1 MLFDYISLA
10 GGLVVLIIAGD
21 VLVRGSVGIAQRL
34 GIPNLVIGLTIVAF
48 GTSAPELVI
57 SLKAALE
64 DAGGIA
70 IGNVVGSNIANVLLV
85 LGLPALIAATPCGE
99 AGATRNALFMVAVT
113 VVFIGICFF
122 TPIGLMDGVALLC
135 LLAMFLAASTITAQR
150 HRKAQK
156 KIAAASA
163 GAAVADT
170 GVDADLGAEDAL
182 DDVEDVPDSVW
193 IALVYI
199 VLGLVGL
206 PLGAHFTITGATDIA
221 MHWGVSEAVIGLT
234 VIALGTSL
242 PELATTVMA
251 AIRQHGAVAIGNVI
265 GSNIFNLLA
274 IIGITAV
281 VVPIDVPPEVLKL
294 DVWVMLACAVL
305 LAFLAAYRICLN
317 KISGLAM
324 TAAYAFYITT
334 VYMLGNV
341 S

>member
-57 SLKAALE
+57 SLKAALNGS
-64 DAGGIA
+64 GGIA
-70 IGNVVGSNIANVLLV
+70 IGNVIGSNIANVLLV

-99 AGATRNALFMVAVT
+99 AGATRNAFFMVAVT
-113 VVFIGICFF
+113 LVFVGLCYL
-122 TPIGLMDGVALLC
+122 PQIGLWAGVVLLT
-135 LLAMFLAASTITAQR
+135 LLGGFLAASTIAAQR
-150 HRKAQK
+150 HRKQMKTIEAN
-156 KIAAASA
+156 AA
-163 GAAVADT
+163 GAAVAD
-170 GVDADLGAEDAL
+170 GALEDDDAL
-182 DDVEDVPDSVW
+182 EDVEDVPDSVW
-193 IALVYI
+193 IAVVYVI
-199 VLGLVGL
+199 MGLAGL
-206 PLGAHFTITGATDIA
+206 PLGAHFTINGASSIA
-221 MHWGVSEAVIGLT
+221 SAWGVSEAVIGLT

-281 VVPIDVPPEVLKL
+281 VVPIDVPPEVLSL
-294 DVWVMLACAVL
+294 DIWVMLACALLLTVL
-305 LAFLAAYRICLN
+305 AGFRVCLN
-317 KISGLAM
+317 KITGLTM
-324 TAAYAFYITT
+324 TAAYVLYIAT
-334 VYMLGNV
+334 VYLLGQSV
-341 S
+341 

>member
-57 SLKAALE
+57 SLKAAME
-64 DAGGIA
+64 GAGGIA

-85 LGLPALIAATPCGE
+85 LGMPALIAATPCGE
-99 AGATRNALFMVAVT
+99 TGATRNALFMVAVT
-113 VVFIGICFF
+113 IVFMALCFF
-122 TPIGLMDGVALLC
+122 TPIGLTAGVILLALLGV
-135 LLAMFLAASTITAQR
+135 FLAASTMMAQK
-150 HRKAQK
+150 HRKEQK
-156 KIAAASA
+156 AIAAASA
-163 GAAVADT
+163 GAAASEIEV
-170 GVDADLGAEDAL
+170 EDDDGL

-193 IALVYI
+193 IALAYI

-206 PLGAHFTITGATDIA
+206 PLGAHFTISGATSIA
-221 MHWGVSEAVIGLT
+221 TSWGVSEAVIGLT

-265 GSNIFNLLA
+265 GSNVFNLLA

-281 VVPIDVPPEVLKL
+281 IVPIDVPQEVLKL
-294 DVWVMLACAVL
+294 DIWVMLACAIL
-305 LAFLAAYRICLN
+305 LTILAGMRICLGRV
-317 KISGLAM
+317 SGAVM
-324 TAAYAFYITT
+324 TTAYCVYIAT
-334 VYMLGNV
+334 VYVLGHT

>member
-85 LGLPALIAATPCGE
+85 LGMPALIAATPCGE
-99 AGATRNALFMVAVT
+99 AGATRNAVFMVAVT
-113 VVFIGICFF
+113 MVFIGLCFF
-122 TPIGLMDGVALLC
+122 TPIGLTAGLVLLF
-135 LLAMFLAASTITAQR
+135 LLGLFLAASTMTAR
-150 HRKAQK
+150 KHRKEQK

-163 GAAVADT
+163 GAAVADAE
-170 GVDADLGAEDAL
+170 VDLAEEDAL

-294 DVWVMLACAVL
+294 DVWVMLACAIL
-305 LAFLAAYRICLN
+305 LAILAGCRICLS

-324 TAAYAFYITT
+324 TAAYCLYIVT
-334 VYMLGNV
+334 VYMLGHV

>member
-64 DAGGIA
+64 GAGGIA
-70 IGNVVGSNIANVLLV
+70 IGNVVGSNIANVLIV
-85 LGLPALIAATPCGE
+85 LGMPALIAATPCGE
-99 AGATRNALFMVAVT
+99 DGATRNAFFMVFVT
-113 VVFIGICFF
+113 LVFIGLCFF
-122 TPIGLMDGVALLC
+122 TPIGLLAGVVLL
-135 LLAMFLAASTITAQR
+135 LLLGVFLADSTLMARR
-150 HRKAQK
+150 HRKEQK
-156 KIAAASA
+156 AIAAAAA
-163 GAAVADT
+163 GAAVADVT
-170 GVDADLGAEDAL
+170 LDEEDGL
-182 DDVEDVPDSVW
+182 DEVEDVPDSPW
-193 IALVYI
+193 IALIYI

-206 PLGAHFTITGATDIA
+206 PLGAHFTISGATSIA
-221 MHWGVSEAVIGLT
+221 SAWGVSEAVIGLT

-281 VVPIDVPPEVLKL
+281 IVPIDVPPEVLKL
-294 DVWVMLACAVL
+294 DIWVMLACAVL
-305 LAFLAAYRICLN
+305 LTGLAGLRICLGR
-317 KISGLAM
+317 ISGFVM
-324 TAAYAFYITT
+324 CAAYGIYITT
-334 VYMLGNV
+334 VYMLGHV

>member
-57 SLKAALE
+57 SLKAAME

-85 LGLPALIAATPCGE
+85 LGMPALIAATPCGE
-99 AGATRNALFMVAVT
+99 DGATRNAMFMVAVT
-113 VVFIGICFF
+113 VVFIGLCFF
-122 TPIGLMDGVALLC
+122 TPIGLLAGIVLLV
-135 LLAMFLAASTITAQR
+135 LLAIFLTASTITARR
-150 HRKAQK
+150 HRMKQK
-156 KIAAASA
+156 TISAASA
-163 GAAVADT
+163 GAAVAD
-170 GVDADLGAEDAL
+170 AEIDDDDTL

-221 MHWGVSEAVIGLT
+221 SHWGVSEAVIGLT

-281 VVPIDVPPEVLKL
+281 VVPIDVPAEVLKL

-305 LAFLAAYRICLN
+305 LAVLAAFRICLG

-324 TAAYAFYITT
+324 TAAYGLYITT
-334 VYMLGNV
+334 VYMLGHA

>member
-64 DAGGIA
+64 GAGGIA
-70 IGNVVGSNIANVLLV
+70 IGNVVGSNIANVLIV
-85 LGLPALIAATPCGE
+85 LGMPALIAATPCGE
-99 AGATRNALFMVAVT
+99 DGATRNAYFMVAVT
-113 VVFIGICFF
+113 VVFMGLCYFMQIG
-122 TPIGLMDGVALLC
+122 TLSGVVLL
-135 LLAMFLAASTITAQR
+135 LLLGVFLADSTLMARR
-150 HRKAQK
+150 HRKEQK
-156 KIAAASA
+156 AIAAAAA
-163 GAAVADT
+163 GAAVAD
-170 GVDADLGAEDAL
+170 VSLDQEDGL
-182 DDVEDVPDSVW
+182 DEVEDVPDSPW
-193 IALVYI
+193 IAVIYI

-206 PLGAHFTITGATDIA
+206 PLGAHFTISGATSIA
-221 MHWGVSEAVIGLT
+221 TSWGVSEAVIGLT

-281 VVPIDVPPEVLKL
+281 VVPIDVPPEVLKF
-294 DVWVMLACAVL
+294 DIWVMLACAVL
-305 LAFLAAYRICLN
+305 LTGLAGLRICLGR
-317 KISGLAM
+317 ISGLAM
-324 TAAYAFYITT
+324 CAAYAVYITT
-334 VYMLGNV
+334 VYMLGHV

>member
-21 VLVRGSVGIAQRL
+21 VLVRGSVGVAQRA

-48 GTSAPELVI
+48 GTSAPELII
-57 SLKAALE
+57 SLKAALKGS
-64 DAGGIA
+64 GGIA

-99 AGATRNALFMVAVT
+99 AGATRNAVFMVAVT
-113 VVFIGICFF
+113 LVFIALCFF
-122 TPIGLMDGVALLC
+122 SPIGLTAGIILLILLGV
-135 LLAMFLAASTITAQR
+135 FLGASTITARR
-150 HRKAQK
+150 HRKEQK
-156 KIAAASA
+156 SIAAAAA
-163 GAAVADT
+163 GAAVADVT
-170 GVDADLGAEDAL
+170 EDGDDDAL
-182 DDVEDVPDSVW
+182 DDVDDIPDSMW
-193 IALVYI
+193 IALIYI
-199 VLGLVGL
+199 LLGLVGL
-206 PLGAHFTITGATDIA
+206 PLGAHFTITGATTIA
-221 MHWGVSEAVIGLT
+221 ASWGVSEAVIGLT

-294 DVWVMLACAVL
+294 DIWVMLACAIL
-305 LAFLAAYRICLN
+305 LMVLAACRICLG
-317 KISGLAM
+317 KISGLVM
-324 TAAYAFYITT
+324 TGAYALYIAS
-334 VYMLGNV
+334 VYMLGFAG
-341 S
+341 

>member
-64 DAGGIA
+64 GAGGIA

-85 LGLPALIAATPCGE
+85 LGMPALIAATPCGE
-99 AGATRNALFMVAVT
+99 TGATRNALFMVAVT
-113 VVFIGICFF
+113 IVFMALCFF
-122 TPIGLMDGVALLC
+122 TPIGLTAGLILLALLGV
-135 LLAMFLAASTITAQR
+135 FLAASTMMAQK
-150 HRKAQK
+150 HRKEQK
-156 KIAAASA
+156 AIAAASA
-163 GAAVADT
+163 GAAAADIPM
-170 GVDADLGAEDAL
+170 EDDDGL
-182 DDVEDVPDSVW
+182 DEVEDVPDSVW
-193 IALVYI
+193 IALAYI
-199 VLGLVGL
+199 LLGLVGL
-206 PLGAHFTITGATDIA
+206 PLGAHFTISGATSIA
-221 MHWGVSEAVIGLT
+221 TSWGVSEAVIGLT

-265 GSNIFNLLA
+265 GSNVFNLLA

-281 VVPIDVPPEVLKL
+281 IVPIDVPQEVLKL
-294 DVWVMLACAVL
+294 DIWVMLACAIL
-305 LAFLAAYRICLN
+305 LTILAGMRICLGR
-317 KISGLAM
+317 ISGAVM
-324 TAAYAFYITT
+324 TAAYCAYIAT
-334 VYMLGNV
+334 VYVLGHT

>member
-85 LGLPALIAATPCGE
+85 LGMPALIAATPCGE
-99 AGATRNALFMVAVT
+99 DGATRNAIFMVAVT
-113 VVFIGICFF
+113 VVFIGLCFF
-122 TPIGLMDGVALLC
+122 TPIGLPAGIVLLV
-135 LLAMFLAASTITAQR
+135 LLAMFLTASTITARR
-150 HRKAQK
+150 HRKEQRS
-156 KIAAASA
+156 ISAASA
-163 GAAVADT
+163 GAAVAD
-170 GVDADLGAEDAL
+170 AEIEQDDTL

-221 MHWGVSEAVIGLT
+221 SHWGVSEAVIGLT

-305 LAFLAAYRICLN
+305 LAVLSGFRICLG

-324 TAAYAFYITT
+324 TAAYCLYITT
-334 VYMLGNV
+334 VYMLGHVN
-341 S
+341 

>member
-57 SLKAALE
+57 SLKAAME

-85 LGLPALIAATPCGE
+85 LGMPALIAATPCGE
-99 AGATRNALFMVAVT
+99 DGATRNAMFMVAVT
-113 VVFIGICFF
+113 VVFIGLCFF
-122 TPIGLMDGVALLC
+122 TPIGFLAGIVLLV
-135 LLAMFLAASTITAQR
+135 LLAIFLTASTITARR
-150 HRKAQK
+150 HRKKQK
-156 KIAAASA
+156 TISAASA
-163 GAAVADT
+163 GAAVAEAEIHDDDT
-170 GVDADLGAEDAL
+170 L

-221 MHWGVSEAVIGLT
+221 SHWGVSEAVIGLT

-281 VVPIDVPPEVLKL
+281 VVPIDVPAEVLKL

-305 LAFLAAYRICLN
+305 LAVLAAFRICLG

-324 TAAYAFYITT
+324 TAAYGLYITT
-334 VYMLGNV
+334 VYMLGHA

>member
-21 VLVRGSVGIAQRL
+21 VLVRGSVGVAQRL
-34 GIPNLVIGLTIVAF
+34 GIPNLIIGLTIVAF
-48 GTSAPELVI
+48 GTSAPELII
-57 SLKAALE
+57 SLKAALKGS
-64 DAGGIA
+64 GGIA

-99 AGATRNALFMVAVT
+99 SGATRNAVFMVGVT
-113 VVFIGICFF
+113 LVFIALCFF
-122 TPIGLMDGVALLC
+122 SPIGLVAGVILLL
-135 LLAMFLAASTITAQR
+135 LLAVFLTASTMTARR
-150 HRKAQK
+150 HRKEQK
-156 KIAAASA
+156 SIAAAAAA
-163 GAAVADT
+163 GAAVADISE
-170 GVDADLGAEDAL
+170 DDEDDAL
-182 DDVEDVPDSVW
+182 EDVDDIPDSIW
-193 IALVYI
+193 IALIYI
-199 VLGLVGL
+199 LLGLVGL
-206 PLGAHFTITGATDIA
+206 PLGAHFTITGATTIA
-221 MHWGVSEAVIGLT
+221 TAWGVSEAVIGLT

-281 VVPIDVPPEVLKL
+281 IVPIDVPAEVLKL

-305 LAFLAAYRICLN
+305 LTVLAAYRICLG
-317 KISGLAM
+317 KISGLVM
-324 TAAYAFYITT
+324 TTAYALYIAS
-334 VYMLGNV
+334 VYMIGLA

>member
-64 DAGGIA
+64 QSGGIA

-99 AGATRNALFMVAVT
+99 SGATRNAVFMVAVT
-113 VVFIGICFF
+113 IVFIGFCYL
-122 TPIGLMDGVALLC
+122 TPIGLWQGLVLLALLGT
-135 LLAMFLAASTITAQR
+135 FLAASTITAR
-150 HRKAQK
+150 KHRKEMKA
-156 KIAAASA
+156 IAA
-163 GAAVADT
+163 GAAAAAPTVCE
-170 GVDADLGAEDAL
+170 AEEI
-182 DDVEDVPDSVW
+182 DDVDDVPESLWTAAAYV
-193 IALVYI
+193 
-199 VLGLVGL
+199 VLGLIGL
-206 PLGAHFTITGATDIA
+206 PLGAHFTISGATSIA
-221 MHWGVSEAVIGLT
+221 MAWGVSEAVIGLT

-281 VVPIDVPPEVLKL
+281 VVPIDVPAEVLKL
-294 DVWVMLACAVL
+294 DVWVMLACAIL
-305 LAFLAAYRICLN
+305 LTFLAGYRVCLG
-317 KISGLAM
+317 KIAGLVM
-324 TAAYAFYITT
+324 CAAYVLYIGT
-334 VYMLGNV
+334 VYVVGHV

>member
-85 LGLPALIAATPCGE
+85 LGMPALIAATPCGE
-99 AGATRNALFMVAVT
+99 DGATRNAMFMVAVT
-113 VVFIGICFF
+113 VVFIGLCFF
-122 TPIGLMDGVALLC
+122 TPIGLLAGIVLLA
-135 LLAMFLAASTITAQR
+135 LLAMFLTASTITARR
-150 HRKAQK
+150 HRKEQRS
-156 KIAAASA
+156 ISAASA
-163 GAAVADT
+163 GAAVADGELHDDDT
-170 GVDADLGAEDAL
+170 L

-221 MHWGVSEAVIGLT
+221 SHWGVSEAVIGLT

-305 LAFLAAYRICLN
+305 LAVLSAFRICLG

-324 TAAYAFYITT
+324 TAAYGLYITS
-334 VYMLGNV
+334 VYMLGHV

>member
-64 DAGGIA
+64 GAGGIA
-70 IGNVVGSNIANVLLV
+70 IGNVVGSNIANVLMV
-85 LGLPALIAATPCGE
+85 LGMPALIAATPCGE
-99 AGATRNALFMVAVT
+99 DGATRNAFFMVAVT
-113 VVFIGICFF
+113 LVFMGLCFF
-122 TPIGLMDGVALLC
+122 TPIGLLAGVVLL
-135 LLAMFLAASTITAQR
+135 LLLGVFLADSTLMARR
-150 HRKAQK
+150 HRKEQK
-156 KIAAASA
+156 AIAAAAA
-163 GAAVADT
+163 GAAVADVT
-170 GVDADLGAEDAL
+170 LDEEDGL
-182 DDVEDVPDSVW
+182 DEVEDVPDSPW
-193 IALVYI
+193 IALIYI

-206 PLGAHFTITGATDIA
+206 PLGAHFTISGATSIA
-221 MHWGVSEAVIGLT
+221 SAWGVSEAVIGLT

-281 VVPIDVPPEVLKL
+281 IVPIDVPQEVLKL
-294 DVWVMLACAVL
+294 DIWVMLACAIL
-305 LAFLAAYRICLN
+305 LTALAGLRICLGR
-317 KISGLAM
+317 ISGFAM
-324 TAAYAFYITT
+324 CAAYGLYITT
-334 VYMLGNV
+334 VYMLGHV

>member
-57 SLKAALE
+57 SLKAAME

-85 LGLPALIAATPCGE
+85 LGMPALIAATPCGE
-99 AGATRNALFMVAVT
+99 DGATRNAMFMVAVT
-113 VVFIGICFF
+113 IVFIGLCFF
-122 TPIGLMDGVALLC
+122 TPIGLLAGIVLLV
-135 LLAMFLAASTITAQR
+135 LLAMFLTASTITARR
-150 HRKAQK
+150 HRKKQK
-156 KIAAASA
+156 SISAASA
-163 GAAVADT
+163 GAAVAD
-170 GVDADLGAEDAL
+170 AEILEDDTL

-221 MHWGVSEAVIGLT
+221 SHWGVSEAVIGLT

-305 LAFLAAYRICLN
+305 LAVLAAFRICLG
-317 KISGLAM
+317 KISGFAM
-324 TAAYAFYITT
+324 TAAYGLYITT
-334 VYMLGNV
+334 VYMLGHA